1 MARHTAIGI
10 DAGGTSTKAGL
21 VTPEGEILTRVER
34 PTDAS
39 AATKG
44 ILAVVDELFE
54 RAPSV
59 DAEVV
64 AAGAGVA
71 GFVGDSIVIFSPN
84 LVFDDPNVAAAISA
98 RSGVPAVADND
109 ANAAAWG
116 ERTYGAARGSDNVV
130 VITLGTG
137 VGSGFIVDGR
147 IMRGH
152 SGAAA
157 ELGHMVIDPS
167 GPPCGCGLRGCLEQ
181 FASGTAIARMGKEA
195 VKENPDSSIVAFAGS
210 IEAIRAEH
218 VAKAA
223 REYDDTARAVLRR
236 AGRALGI
243 GLSNAVNLFD
253 PELIVLAGGVT
264 RAGEPFLGPA
274 RDELAQRNA
283 TQRRRAM
290 RLDLSSLQG
299 DGGILGAAALA
310 FERAT

>member
-10 DAGGTSTKAGL
+10 DAGGTTTKAGL
-21 VTPEGEILTRVER
+21 VTPDGEIVARVER
-34 PTDAS
+34 LTDAS

-44 ILAVVDELFE
+44 ILGVVDELLE
-54 RAPSV
+54 RASSV

-71 GFVGDSIVIFSPN
+71 GFISDSTVIFSPN

-98 RSGVPAVADND
+98 RAGVPSVADND
-109 ANAAAWG
+109 ANAAVWG
-116 ERTYGAARGSDNVV
+116 ERMYGSARGHDDVV
-130 VITLGTG
+130 LITIGTG
-137 VGSGFIVDGR
+137 VGSGFIVQGR
-147 IMRGH
+147 ILRGH

-157 ELGHMVIDPS
+157 ELGHTVIDPA
-167 GPPCGCGLRGCLEQ
+167 GPTCGCGLRGCLEQ
-181 FASGTAIARMGKEA
+181 FASGMAIARMGQEA
-195 VKENPDSSIVAFAGS
+195 AVGDPESSMISFAGS
-210 IEAIRAEH
+210 VATIRAEH

-243 GLSNAVNLFD
+243 GLSNVVNLFD

-274 RDELAQRNA
+274 RDELAQR
-283 TQRRRAM
+283 TSVQRRRAM
-290 RLDLSSLQG
+290 RLDLSTLNG

-310 FERAT
+310 FEKAT

>member
-1 MARHTAIGI
+1 MVRHAAIGI
-10 DAGGTSTKAGL
+10 DAGGTTTKAGL
-21 VTPEGEILTRVER
+21 VTPDGDIVARVEH

-44 ILAVVDELFE
+44 ILAVADELLE

-71 GFVGDSIVIFSPN
+71 GFIGDSTVIFSPN
-84 LVFDDPNVAAAISA
+84 LVFDDPNVGAAIAA
-98 RSGVPAVADND
+98 RTGVPAVADND
-109 ANAAAWG
+109 ANAAVWG
-116 ERTYGAARGSDNVV
+116 ERTYGAARGSDNVAL
-130 VITLGTG
+130 ITLGTG
-137 VGSGFIVDGR
+137 VGSGFVVDGR
-147 IMRGH
+147 LVRGY

-167 GPPCGCGLRGCLEQ
+167 GPACGCGLRGCLEQ
-181 FASGTAIARMGKEA
+181 FASGSAIARMGQEA
-195 VKENPDSSIVAFAGS
+195 VAEDPGSSIIAFAGS
-210 IEAIRAEH
+210 VAAIRAEH

-236 AGRALGI
+236 AGRALGL
-243 GLSNAVNLFD
+243 GLSNVVNLFD
-253 PELIVLAGGVT
+253 PELIVLAGGVVG
-264 RAGEPFLGPA
+264 AGEPFLGPV

-283 TQRRRAM
+283 AQRRRPM
-290 RLDLSSLQG
+290 RLALSTLEG